1 MTELLKNVYSESFFE
16 MLSKQIKAE
25 ILEFNEKQFTN
36 EIFFE
41 EWERLELKQRMTHIA
56 KVLRTHLNQD
66 YSIAVN
72 QICSIIDRH
81 KREHSNGFNF
91 EFMLFPEFVQLFGL
105 EDFENSIAAI
115 ERITQFTSC
124 EFVVRH
130 FIVKY
135 PQEMILQMQNWAN
148 HRHHYV
154 RRLSS
159 EGMRTRLPWA
169 IGVKE
174 LKDNPQH
181 ILPILEKLILDE
193 SDWVRKSVSNSLN
206 DLSKDYPEMVISFIK
221 KWKDHSE
228 KIDKALKHGSRT
240 LLKQGN
246 FEILAVFGVNSLA
259 KIELT
264 NFKLRTEKISF
275 GESINF
281 HFELKNLDD
290 TDIYTRIEYNVYFL
304 RKNGFYKSKVF
315 KISEKNLAKNA
326 KISIEKAHSF
336 KEISTRKY
344 YEGKQK
350 IALIINGVERQVF
363 DFFLLKKK

>member
-1 MTELLKNVYSESFFE
+1 MAELLKNVYSETFFE

-25 ILEFNEKQFTN
+25 ILEFDENKFTE
-36 EIFFE
+36 EIFFDG
-41 EWERLELKQRMTHIA
+41 WETLELKQRMTHIA
-56 KVLRTHLNQD
+56 QVLRTHLNKD
-66 YSIAVN
+66 YSLAVN

-81 KREHSNGFNF
+81 KREYSNGFNF

-105 EDFENSIAAI
+105 EDFPNSIASI

-135 PQEMILQMQNWAN
+135 PQEMILQMQSWAN
-148 HRHHYV
+148 HPHHYV
-154 RRLSS
+154 RRLAS

-206 DLSKDYPEMVISFIK
+206 DLSKDYPEMVITFIK
-221 KWKDHSE
+221 KWKNHSE

-240 LLKQGN
+240 LLKKGN
-246 FEILAVFGVNSLA
+246 LEILSVFGVNSLA
-259 KIELT
+259 KIELA
-264 NFKLRTEKISF
+264 NFNLNSPKISF
-275 GESINF
+275 GEAIDF
-281 HFELKNLDD
+281 QFELKNLDD
-290 TDIYTRIEYNVYFL
+290 KDIYTRIEYKVYFL
-304 RKNGFYKSKVF
+304 RMNGIYNSKVF
-315 KISEKNLAKNA
+315 KISEKNLVKNS
-326 KISIEKAHSF
+326 KILIVKAHSF

-350 IALIINGVERQVF
+350 IALIINGVES
-363 DFFLLKKK
+363 DLLEFELFS